1 MDEEVKK
8 ALQEMLTEFKN
19 GLPKGITKEEL
30 EKQVKDIETKI
41 SENESYKQYVDEVKT
56 TLETAFKEL
65 ETIVS
70 KKGSEKTEVKTI
82 ADVLLQEWE
91 AKGIKKASDLKKLPE
106 FKEEYEFKA
115 ISATITTAQT
125 GTIGRTEMVTSPTFP
140 RLRALAFL
148 PYMRTSF
155 LSVGKSIIGWTTG
168 AYTSQVGYI
177 GENGT
182 PATNDSA
189 TALEKTRGLA
199 KISARQLITKEVE
212 DDLPELARQM
222 QEQMLLKINL
232 FVDAEIYGGDG
243 NPDTNANPTHIY
255 GMKLHATAFDA
266 TDFAATVINANAA
279 DLIDAIKT
287 KAKKVNYTI
296 DRVWMNPTDAYTLKR
311 TKDSS
316 GQYVINQLITG
327 ESVIAGIQIIETEAV
342 TAGTLFAADT
352 FVMQLRIKQEMS
364 FKVGQ
369 FGDDEIYDRYS
380 AIMFARMQTLV
391 EDEDRKGV
399 YYVADI
405 AADLDEI
412 SVVS

>member
-30 EKQVKDIETKI
+30 EIQVKELEKKI
-41 SENESYKQYVDEVKT
+41 TDNVSYKEYVDEVKN

-65 ETIVS
+65 ENVVS
-70 KKGSEKTEVKTI
+70 KNGKKEEVKSI
-82 ADVLLQEWE
+82 ADHLLQIWAE
-91 AKGIKKASDLKKLPE
+91 KGVKKASDLKRLPE
-106 FKEEYEFKA
+106 FKEEFEFKA
-115 ISATITTAQT
+115 ISATVTTAQT
-125 GTIGRTEMVTSPTFP
+125 GTIGRTEMNTSPVFP

-148 PYMRTSF
+148 PYMRQSF
-155 LSVGKSIIGWTTG
+155 LSAGKSIIGWTTG

-199 KISARQLITKEVE
+199 KISAIKLITQELE

-222 QEQMLLKINL
+222 EEQMLLKINL
-232 FVDAEIYGGDG
+232 FVDSEIYGGDG
-243 NPDTNANPTHIY
+243 NPDTNANPTHLY

-266 TDFAATVINANAA
+266 TDFAGTVVSPNLA

-287 KAKKVNYTI
+287 KAKKVNYTL
-296 DRVWMNPTDAYTLKR
+296 DRVWLNPSDVYKLRR

-316 GQYVINQLITG
+316 GQYVVNQLITG
-327 ESVIAGIQIIETEAV
+327 ESVISGVQIVETEAV
-342 TAGTLFAADT
+342 TAGTLLIADT
-352 FVMQLRIKQEMS
+352 YVMQLRIKREMT

-369 FGDDEIYDRYS
+369 FGDDVKYDRYS

-391 EDEDRKGV
+391 EDEDRKGI

-405 AADLDEI
+405 DADLDEI
-412 SVVS
+412 AVIS